1 LLVPKRQLP
10 ASLGWSF
17 AFGVPNLQI
26 GNPRKTRLTQRSQLN
41 TSIVLNIIWISFFLA
56 AFCTALFKLVFLGD
70 QQVFA
75 QIMEAMF
82 ALSKSAFE
90 ISLGLTGVL
99 ALWLGIMR
107 IGEKS
112 GFILLL
118 TQSLTPLFS
127 RLMPDVPKGHPA
139 LGAIVM
145 NISANALGLDNAATP
160 LGIKAMQELQTLNPH
175 PETASNAQ
183 ILFLVINT
191 AGVTL
196 FPVTIFTYRAQL
208 GAANPTDVFIPILI
222 ATYVGTMV
230 GLFTVAYVQ
239 KINLLDKVIVAYL
252 GGFTLV
258 VGGILAYFSS
268 LPQQQMLEQSA
279 IISNFILFSLV
290 ITFILGAINKEINA
304 YDAFI
309 EGAKEGFHTA
319 TTIIPYLVAM
329 LVAIGVFRASGAL
342 DLLADLARTIVHYFM
357 LDDRFVDAL
366 PTALM
371 KPFSG
376 SGARAMMIDTMKTMG
391 ADSFAGRLS
400 SIVQGSTETTFYV
413 LAIYF
418 GSVGIKH
425 IRHAAACGIIAD
437 FAGIVASIFV
447 AYWFFG

>member
-1 LLVPKRQLP
+1 M
-10 ASLGWSF
+10 
-17 AFGVPNLQI
+17 
-26 GNPRKTRLTQRSQLN
+26 
-41 TSIVLNIIWISFFLA
+41 LNIIWISFFLV

-99 ALWLGIMR
+99 SLWLGIMR

-112 GFILLL
+112 GFIQLL

-160 LGIKAMQELQTLNPH
+160 LGIKAMKELQTLNPN
-175 PETASNAQ
+175 PETASDAQ

-222 ATYVGTMV
+222 ATYMGTMV
-230 GLFTVAYVQ
+230 GLFSVAYVQ
-239 KINLLDKVIVAYL
+239 KINLLDKVIMAYL
-252 GGFTLV
+252 GGFTLI

-290 ITFILGAINKEINA
+290 ITFILGAINKGINA

-309 EGAKEGFHTA
+309 EGAKEGFQTA
-319 TTIIPYLVAM
+319 TVIIPYLVAM

-342 DLLADLARTIVHYFM
+342 DLLADLARAAVHFFM

>member
-1 LLVPKRQLP
+1 
-10 ASLGWSF
+10 
-17 AFGVPNLQI
+17 
-26 GNPRKTRLTQRSQLN
+26 
-41 TSIVLNIIWISFFLA
+41 VLNIIWIFFFLS
-56 AFCTALFKLVFLGD
+56 AFCIALFKLIFLGD

-90 ISLGLTGVL
+90 ISLGLAGVL

-107 IGEKS
+107 VGEKS

-118 TQSLTPLFS
+118 TKGLTPLFS

-160 LGIKAMQELQTLNPH
+160 LGIKAMQELQTLNPN

-191 AGVTL
+191 SSVTL

-208 GAANPTDVFIPILI
+208 GAANPTDVFIPILM
-222 ATYVGTMV
+222 ATYMSTLA
-230 GLFTVAYVQ
+230 GLLAVAFVQ
-239 KINLLDKVIVAYL
+239 KINLLDKVIMAYL

-258 VGGILAYFSS
+258 VGGLLVYFSR

-279 IISNFILFSLV
+279 LISNFILFSLV
-290 ITFILGAINKEINA
+290 VTFILGAIHKEINA

-309 EGAKEGFHTA
+309 EGAKEGFQTA
-319 TTIIPYLVAM
+319 VGIIPYLVAM

-342 DLLADLARTIVHYFM
+342 ELLAGLARYAVHYFM

-366 PTALM
+366 PTALI

-376 SGARAMMIDTMKTMG
+376 SGARAMMIDTMKTLG
-391 ADSFAGRLS
+391 PDSFAGRLS
-400 SIVQGSTETTFYV
+400 AIVQGSTETTFYV

-437 FAGIVASIFV
+437 FAGVVASIFV

>member
-1 LLVPKRQLP
+1 M
-10 ASLGWSF
+10 
-17 AFGVPNLQI
+17 
-26 GNPRKTRLTQRSQLN
+26 
-41 TSIVLNIIWISFFLA
+41 LNIIWISFFLV

-70 QQVFA
+70 QQIFA

-118 TQSLTPLFS
+118 TQGLTPLFS

-160 LGIKAMQELQTLNPH
+160 LGIKAMQELQTLNPN

-191 AGVTL
+191 SSVTL

-208 GAANPTDVFIPILI
+208 GSANPTDVFIPILI
-222 ATYVGTMV
+222 ATYMSTLA
-230 GLFTVAYVQ
+230 GLLAVAFVQ
-239 KINLLDKVIVAYL
+239 KINLLDKIIAAYL

-304 YDAFI
+304 YEAFI

-319 TTIIPYLVAM
+319 TTLIPYLVAM

-342 DLLADLARTIVHYFM
+342 DLLADLARAAVHYFM

-366 PTALM
+366 PTALI

-376 SGARAMMIDTMKTMG
+376 SGARAMMIDTMKAMG

-437 FAGIVASIFV
+437 LAGVVASIFV

>member
-1 LLVPKRQLP
+1 MHKLWKLCLAYQ
-10 ASLGWSF
+10 
-17 AFGVPNLQI
+17 
-26 GNPRKTRLTQRSQLN
+26 NPL
-41 TSIVLNIIWISFFLA
+41 
-56 AFCTALFKLVFLGD
+56 
-70 QQVFA
+70 
-75 QIMEAMF
+75 
-82 ALSKSAFE
+82 FE

-99 ALWLGIMR
+99 ALWLGIMK
-107 IGEKS
+107 IGERS
-112 GFILLL
+112 GFIQLL

-175 PETASNAQ
+175 PDTATNAQ

-191 AGVTL
+191 SGVTL
-196 FPVTIFTYRAQL
+196 FPITIFTYRAQL
-208 GAANPTDVFIPILI
+208 GAVNPTDVFIPILI
-222 ATYVGTMV
+222 ATYMSTLA
-230 GLFTVAYVQ
+230 GLLAVAFVQ
-239 KINLLDKVIVAYL
+239 RINLLDKVVLAYL
-252 GGFTLV
+252 GGFTLI
-258 VGGILAYFSS
+258 VGGLLGYFSS
-268 LPQQQMLEQSA
+268 LPQAQMLQQSA
-279 IISNFILFSLV
+279 IISNVILFFLV
-290 ITFILGAINKEINA
+290 IGFIFGALYKGINA

-309 EGAKEGFHTA
+309 EGAKEGFQTA
-319 TTIIPYLVAM
+319 ILIIPYLVAM

-342 DLLADLARTIVHYFM
+342 DLLADLARGIVHHFM

-376 SGARAMMIDTMKTMG
+376 SGARAMMIDTMKTHG
-391 ADSFAGRLS
+391 ADSFAGRLA

-418 GSVGIKH
+418 GSVGIKR
-425 IRHAAACGIIAD
+425 IRHAASCGIIAD
-437 FAGIVASIFV
+437 FAGIAAAIFV